1 MYVAFAKIQKSKFG
15 VPRDILLTSEV
26 RGREVTNQ
34 NNGKDALYLH
44 PFVAAADDKGKVI
57 MCHGEGGECFPP
69 QGCIISRC
77 PRDGGRERGAKWP
90 FPSLLSSLSLS
101 LSAECIVLMLR
112 NSVV

>member
-57 MCHGEGGECFPP
+57 MCHGEGGGGGERGFSVLSP
-69 QGCIISRC
+69 QGALSH
-77 PRDGGRERGAKWP
+77 GVQGMEEGREVPNGLFR
-90 FPSLLSSLSLS
+90 PSSSLSPR
-101 LSAECIVLMLR
+101 SALC
-112 NSVV
+112 